1 MFVTRPGSSLLACA
15 VKPIYQHGVMVEAS
29 EAFIAEHQARS
40 SGRPVL
46 KKKKKAQTPGKVSAR
61 HFKRQMR
68 KGCPRVCD

>member
-29 EAFIAEHQARS
+29 EAFIAGHQARS

-46 KKKKKAQTPGKVSAR
+46 KKKKKPKLLERFQQGILKGK
-61 HFKRQMR
+61 
-68 KGCPRVCD
+68 